1 MKKLLSFAT
10 LLIFLFIL
18 AFSAFAAD
26 SKQEVI
32 DLGTVYM
39 ENGISCHTMLVI
51 QNSSERTSN
60 QSGYIIKN
68 FSYYGSTIAK
78 VQLNGTFTY
87 DGRTARAIAVSV
99 SHATYNGW
107 SYGGES
113 SWCSGNRV
121 NMSATVTKGSASV
134 PVSATMSCSATGALS

>member
-1 MKKLLSFAT
+1 
-10 LLIFLFIL
+10 
-18 AFSAFAAD
+18 
-26 SKQEVI
+26 
-32 DLGTVYM
+32 M

-99 SHATYNGW
+99 NHATYNGW

-121 NMSATVTKGSASV
+121 SMSATVTKGSASV
-134 PVSATMSCSATGALS
+134 PVSATISCSATGALS

>member
-1 MKKLLSFAT
+1 MKKLFSFTAS
-10 LLIFLFIL
+10 LVFLFML
-18 AFSAFAAD
+18 AFPVLATGP
-26 SKQEVI
+26 KQEVI

-39 ENGISCHTMLVI
+39 ENGMSCHTVLVI
-51 QNSSERTSN
+51 EDSFERDSSKTGS
-60 QSGYIIKN
+60 IVKD
-68 FSYYGSTIAK
+68 FSYYGILTTRI
-78 VQLNGTFTY
+78 QLNGTFTY